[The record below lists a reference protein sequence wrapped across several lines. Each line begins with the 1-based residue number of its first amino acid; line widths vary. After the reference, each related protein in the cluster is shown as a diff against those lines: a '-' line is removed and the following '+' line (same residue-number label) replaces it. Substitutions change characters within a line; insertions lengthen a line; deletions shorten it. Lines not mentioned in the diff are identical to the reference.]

1 MSENIVSS
9 VHIQKLDKTDLNE
22 VKLYQLYLL
31 TIISHATDGNL
42 FYSVFIRFNDLNIND
57 NCLTLFFFQQP

>member
-9 VHIQKLDKTDLNE
+9 VHLHKLDKTELNE
-22 VKLYQLYLL
+22 GKLYLP

-42 FYSVFIRFNDLNIND
+42 FYSVFIRFNE
-57 NCLTLFFFQQP
+57 

>member
-42 FYSVFIRFNDLNIND
+42 FYSVFIRFNE
-57 NCLTLFFFQQP
+57 